1 MTQEYNFPEIKKFEE
16 IAKFI
21 GSTESYLQD
30 FSVKTNR
37 IVVVLSIALYLLGI
51 ILFFIQTNTYIDII
65 IFFVAVF
72 CILTG
77 SLARSSFGSTNEILN
92 KKLDSLHENHEE
104 WNKFDN
110 YLKIQLVLTGD
121 KFHTNISAVYAFL
134 FTLGLGNLIGEA
146 SFEISKNSKSV
157 AIFIIF
163 TFSMLF
169 YLANEVLSLSSSSR
183 KRYLIRALQMKK
195 KYERKNKI

>member
-1 MTQEYNFPEIKKFEE
+1 MTQEYNFPENKKFEE

-21 GSTESYLQD
+21 GSTKNYLQD
-30 FSVKTNR
+30 FSVKTNG
-37 IVVVLSIALYLLGI
+37 VVVILSIALYLLGI
-51 ILFFIQTNTYIDII
+51 ILFFIQTNTYIDIV

-77 SLARSSFGSTNEILN
+77 TLARSSFGSTNETIN
-92 KKLDSLHENHEE
+92 KKLDSLHKNHEE
-104 WNKFDN
+104 WRKFDN
-110 YLKIQLVLTGD
+110 YLKMQLFLTGD
-121 KFHTNISAVYAFL
+121 KFYTNISAVYAFL

-146 SFEISKNSKSV
+146 SFEISKNSKGVS
-157 AIFIIF
+157 IFIIF

-169 YLANEVLSLSSSSR
+169 YLINEVLGLFSSSR

-195 KYERKNKI
+195 KYEKKK